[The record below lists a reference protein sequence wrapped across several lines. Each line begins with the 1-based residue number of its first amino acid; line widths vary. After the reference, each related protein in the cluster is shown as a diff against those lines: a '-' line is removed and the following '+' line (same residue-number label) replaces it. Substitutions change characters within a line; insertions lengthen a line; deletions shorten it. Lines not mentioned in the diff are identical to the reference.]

1 MTGHRYI
8 GFDLMRTTAV
18 MLVLL
23 SHSIAFLPFTWPRTY
38 LYDFMGFAGVEIFF
52 VLSGF
57 LIGNIMY
64 KSFQKKLDKHGLK
77 VFWIRRWFRTLPLY
91 YIVLALNIVLTLLI
105 NGPKEIPVTVFL
117 FPFFLQNF
125 LWPHPYFF
133 IPAWSLTIEE
143 YFYLLFPLVLF
154 LFSKVRKIPFQKSF
168 LLMVALFLT
177 VPLLLRIT
185 SFTILE
191 LGYINRLRPG
201 FEAHWDLHFRKINLF
216 RLDAIGMGVFVAYL
230 NNHYKAWLHQWRHQL
245 LGGSLVVL
253 AIAVWLFF
261 HFVHQDQIN
270 VVSAI
275 LIFPIF
281 SIGFALSMPYLQG
294 MKTMGILSGP
304 VTFISKV
311 SYSVYLLHTLLSDF
325 VFKYIYSSSYPLAYQ
340 LGIWLLFIVV
350 SIGISALS
358 YRYIELPFTERREK
372 WGNPE
377 KGATAMP
384 EPVIAGNQQS
394 AVGNQGA

>member
-1 MTGHRYI
+1 
-8 GFDLMRTTAV
+8 MRTLAV

-23 SHSIAFLPFTWPRTY
+23 SHSMAFLPFIWPKEY
-38 LYDFMGFAGVEIFF
+38 LYNFTGFAGVEIFF

-91 YIVLALNIVLTLLI
+91 YIVLALNIVLTMAMEGT
-105 NGPKEIPVTVFL
+105 NAVPMTAFL

-154 LFSKVRKIPFQKSF
+154 LFMNARKIPFHRSF
-168 LLMVALFLT
+168 LLMIAIFLT
-177 VPLLLRIT
+177 IPLLLRIT
-185 SFTILE
+185 SFTVLE
-191 LGYINRLRPG
+191 LGYINKFRPG

-230 NNHYKAWLHQWRHQL
+230 NNNYKAFLQKWKNSL
-245 LGGSLVVL
+245 LLASLAVL
-253 AIAVWLFF
+253 SLAVWLFF
-261 HFVHQDQIN
+261 HFVHPDKIN

-275 LIFPIF
+275 LIFPVF
-281 SIGFALSMPYLQG
+281 SIGFALSMPFLQG
-294 MKTMGILSGP
+294 MRSMGILSSP
-304 VTFISKV
+304 ITFISKV
-311 SYSVYLLHTLLSDF
+311 SYSIYLLHTLLSDF
-325 VFKYIYSSSYPLAYQ
+325 VFKHIYSDSYPLLYQ
-340 LGIWLLFIVV
+340 GLIWFLFIAT

-358 YRYIELPFTERREK
+358 YRFIELPFTQRREK
-372 WGNPE
+372 YGDP
-377 KGATAMP
+377 APASTAIMA
-384 EPVIAGNQQS
+384 EEVK
-394 AVGNQGA
+394 